1 MKYYICIYVK
11 KMRSEDSC
19 FVERPF
25 RLAEQNTNL
34 CESIFYI
41 RICTCFFVQMAI
53 KYMYIFIILG
63 DIKK

>member
-1 MKYYICIYVK
+1 
-11 KMRSEDSC
+11 MRSEDSC
-19 FVERPF
+19 FVERPV